1 MSKPKK
7 EVEVVV
13 FNNPWKGKDK
23 NSGSG
28 IKEDNQKANLKPG
41 QAGPSTARP
50 MFDQKKAKYDIR
62 KLGIHGMDRSN
73 KQNAMADLLIELG
86 ADPPRNKVYHIKEY
100 QQMAK
105 KKREEEEKLQIM
117 TDGKKK
123 KKPMAKKKREE
134 EEKLQIMTDGKKKK
148 KPKEKRKRDKDD
160 LLNYVDGQTGFYK
173 DGVQF
178 VKKKKR

>member
-13 FNNPWKGKDK
+13 FNNPYKGKDK
-23 NSGSG
+23 RSSLVEND
-28 IKEDNQKANLKPG
+28 DNQKDKLKSG
-41 QAGPSTARP
+41 QAGPSASRP
-50 MFDQKKAKYDIR
+50 TFDQKKAKYEIR
-62 KLGIHGMDRSN
+62 KLGIHGMDKSN

-86 ADPPRNKVYHIKEY
+86 ATPPRNKVYHIKEY

-105 KKREEEEKLQIM
+105 KKKEEEEKMQMM
-117 TDGKKK
+117 TEGKKK
-123 KKPMAKKKREE
+123 KKA
-134 EEKLQIMTDGKKKK
+134 
-148 KPKEKRKRDKDD
+148 KEKRKRDKDD

-178 VKKKKR
+178 VKKMKR